1 MAVEPDCMHSSLGM
15 IGSLFY
21 SFPVVPLFDLASRFK
36 VHSSPAVHA
45 TGSTVC
51 PASRVTELSN
61 RYVVTLTKSR
71 EDGHY
76 VYIVQV
82 GNVGDTNSISD
93 FEIVTW

>member
-1 MAVEPDCMHSSLGM
+1 MHAFTF
-15 IGSLFY
+15 GSVRITVLFLLL
-21 SFPVVPLFDLASRFK
+21 SHFLTWLPVSK
-36 VHSSPAVHA
+36 YTGVHA

-82 GNVGDTNSISD
+82 GNVSD
-93 FEIVTW
+93 ELHQRI